1 MHWLIVIGALTFN
14 LVTSQFY
21 VGHMTF
27 TQWTDMDNDDILI
40 HLLCKYTWTDMDND
54 DILIHLLC
62 QYTLAYSDDS
72 RYATPPY
79 IIAIQNAKK
88 VSIAEVEDSDNV
100 RFDTELEGDW
110 MANGKAEPPDTEA
123 YLHLFKSNVSKKDAG
138 LYICE
143 SRYLRNGND
152 EFFPDQKAVL
162 QFSSTEDSGS
172 DVQVDYGGEVD
183 EGNVPNCQSGCTCNP
198 EYADPIC

>member
-1 MHWLIVIGALTFN
+1 MHWLVVIGALALTSTIN
-14 LVTSQFY
+14 LVTSQFQ

-27 TQWTDMDNDDILI
+27 TQ
-40 HLLCKYTWTDMDND
+40 WTDMDND

-79 IIAIQNAKK
+79 LIAIQNAKK

-110 MANGKAEPPDTEA
+110 LAEGKAEPPDTEA
-123 YLHLFKSNVSKKDAG
+123 YLHLFKGNVSKKDAG

-172 DVQVDYGGEVD
+172 DVQVDYGGEVNA
-183 EGNVPNCQSGCTCNP
+183 GNVPNCQPGCTCNP
-198 EYADPIC
+198 DYADPIC